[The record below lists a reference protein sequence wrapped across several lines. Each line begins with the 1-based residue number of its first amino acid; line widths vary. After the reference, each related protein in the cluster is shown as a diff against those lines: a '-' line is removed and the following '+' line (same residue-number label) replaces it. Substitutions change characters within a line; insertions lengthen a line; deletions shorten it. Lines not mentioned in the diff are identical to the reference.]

1 VQTHEGTNLGGF
13 DPTDPA
19 VIEDP
24 YPFYARYR
32 AIAPVQEGVSP
43 DPRFD
48 RAWFV
53 FGFAAANELL
63 RDRTL
68 KSDPRPFLADG
79 VEDNDPPRLS
89 ITDPPDHTRQ
99 RQVLT
104 DLFRKSA
111 VQGYRAQIRQMAER
125 LFGELREVERPD
137 LVRGYA
143 FKIPIGTIAALLG
156 LPDSDHASMRDWSED
171 MMKAFDLGGDLETFQ
186 ASERAIEKFN
196 EYFRLRVAERLR
208 ATDLVEHS
216 LLDRLVAASRS
227 GQISGDEVLAMA
239 RFLVIAGFETTMNLI
254 GTGYYELARRPDQL
268 AVVAEDP
275 DGTLAGTVQELL
287 RHISPVQRLMARFS
301 DRDVTISDVT
311 IPAGDP
317 IYIMVGAANR
327 DPAEYQN
334 PDEIHVRRDASRHL
348 AFGFGRHIC
357 VGALL
362 ARIEAEEALRV
373 LIRCR
378 DLFELDDGEGVL
390 WRRMALTRGLETLP
404 IHWKDAL

>member
-1 VQTHEGTNLGGF
+1 
-13 DPTDPA
+13 
-19 VIEDP
+19 
-24 YPFYARYR
+24 
-32 AIAPVQEGVSP
+32 
-43 DPRFD
+43 
-48 RAWFV
+48 
-53 FGFAAANELL
+53 
-63 RDRTL
+63 
-68 KSDPRPFLADG
+68 
-79 VEDNDPPRLS
+79 
-89 ITDPPDHTRQ
+89 
-99 RQVLT
+99 
-104 DLFRKSA
+104 
-111 VQGYRAQIRQMAER
+111 
-125 LFGELREVERPD
+125 
-137 LVRGYA
+137 
-143 FKIPIGTIAALLG
+143 
-156 LPDSDHASMRDWSED
+156 